1 MHRFIKKPGNIC
13 GPDLQP
19 EDKHIAL
26 FMPSLGGGG
35 AERAML
41 NLAGGL
47 LDAGFR
53 VDLLLASAVGPY
65 RQQVPED
72 VRIIDFAR
80 GRVLT
85 CLPDLIRYLRAN
97 QPQLLL
103 STPFRA
109 NLLILLAKRLARSK
123 VRIFVREAATLSETL
138 RRSSPWQTWKT
149 VNLARIIYP
158 WADGIVAVSA
168 GVASDLQSLLKLDSR
183 KMKVINNPVV
193 NQDLHRM
200 SGDTLDHS
208 WFRPGEPPVIL
219 GVGRLAPQ
227 KDFVTLIKAF
237 AHVRLRQDCRLMIL
251 GEGPER
257 QALQTL
263 VDELGLSDVVSM
275 PGFVPNPFPYMRLAR
290 LLVLSSRH
298 EGLPNVL
305 IQAMAL
311 GTPVIATDCPSGPA
325 EILEQG
331 KFGPLVA
338 IGDTDAL
345 ASAMTS
351 MLTDMPCAAV
361 RAQLIERAGNYH
373 TEKVIHDYLGFFF
386 PKPDNNSHQVLVP
399 ENLHAPIGSAP

>member
-1 MHRFIKKPGNIC
+1 MHRFTKKPANIC
-13 GPDLQP
+13 GPDPQP
-19 EDKHIAL
+19 KDKHIAL

-41 NLAGGL
+41 NIASGL
-47 LDAGFR
+47 LDAGFH

-65 RQQVPED
+65 RQQIPEE

-85 CLPDLIRYLRAN
+85 CLPDLIRYLRDN

-109 NLLILLAKRLARSK
+109 NLLVLLAKRLARSK
-123 VRIFVREAATLSETL
+123 VRIFVREAATLSESL
-138 RRSSPWQTWKT
+138 RRSSPWQTWKA
-149 VNLARIIYP
+149 VSLARIIYP

-168 GVASDLQSLLKLDSR
+168 GVASDLQSLLKLNSR
-183 KMKVINNPVV
+183 QMKVINNPVV
-193 NQDLHRM
+193 NQDLFRM
-200 SGDTLDHS
+200 SGDTLDHP
-208 WFRPGEPPVIL
+208 WFRPDAPPVIL

-237 AHVRLRQDCRLMIL
+237 AHVRLLRDCRLMIL

-257 QALQTL
+257 QALQIL
-263 VDELGLSDVVSM
+263 VDELGLHDVVSM
-275 PGFVPNPFPYMRLAR
+275 PGFVPNPFPYMRMAR

-311 GTPVIATDCPSGPA
+311 GTPVVATDCPSGPA

-345 ASAMTS
+345 ASAITS
-351 MLTDMPCAAV
+351 MLERMPNAAA

-373 TEKVIHDYLGFFF
+373 TEKVIHDYLSFFF
-386 PKPDNNSHQVLVP
+386 SKPEYDSLLVLEP
-399 ENLHAPIGSAP
+399 GELRAPIGQ

>member
-1 MHRFIKKPGNIC
+1 MHPFTKKPASIC
-13 GPDLQP
+13 GPDLRP

-53 VDLLLASAVGPY
+53 IDLLLASAVGPY
-65 RQQVPED
+65 RQQVPAE
-72 VRIIDFAR
+72 VKIIDFAQ

-85 CLPDLIRYLRAN
+85 CLPDMIRYLRAN
-97 QPQLLL
+97 QPQILL

-109 NLLILLAKRLARSK
+109 NLLVLVAKRLARSR
-123 VRIFVREAATLSETL
+123 VRVFVREAATLSESL
-138 RRSSPWQTWKT
+138 RRSSPWQTWKAVT
-149 VNLARIIYP
+149 LARTIYP

-168 GVASDLQSLLKLDSR
+168 GVASDLQTLLKLNPR
-183 KMKVINNPVV
+183 QLKVINNPVV
-193 NQDLHRM
+193 NQDLYRM
-200 SGDTLDHS
+200 SAETLDTP
-208 WFRPGEPPVIL
+208 WFQPDAPPVIL

-227 KDFVTLIKAF
+227 KDFVTLLKAF
-237 AHVRLRQDCRLMIL
+237 AHVRLQRDCRLIIL

-257 QALQTL
+257 QTLQNL
-263 VDELGLSDVVSM
+263 VEELGLSEVVSM
-275 PGFVPNPFPYMRLAR
+275 PGFVPNPFPYMRMAR
-290 LLVLSSRH
+290 LLVLSSLH

-311 GTPVIATDCPSGPA
+311 GTPVVATDCPSGPA

-331 KFGPLVA
+331 RFGPLVA

-345 ASAMTS
+345 SSAITS
-351 MLTDMPCAAV
+351 MLELMPCAAT

-373 TEKVIHDYLGFFF
+373 TEKVIHDYLSFFF
-386 PKPDNNSHQVLVP
+386 SKLEHDSSLLLEPDELR
-399 ENLHAPIGSAP
+399 APIGQ

>member
-1 MHRFIKKPGNIC
+1 MHPFTKKPANIC
-13 GPDLQP
+13 GPDLRP

-53 VDLLLASAVGPY
+53 IDLLLANAVGPY
-65 RQQVPED
+65 RQQVPAE
-72 VRIIDFAR
+72 VKIIDFAQ

-85 CLPDLIRYLRAN
+85 CLPDMIRYLCAN
-97 QPQLLL
+97 QPQILL

-109 NLLILLAKRLARSK
+109 NLLVLVAKKLARSQ
-123 VRIFVREAATLSETL
+123 VRVFVREAATLSESL
-138 RRSSPWQTWKT
+138 RKSSPWQKWKAVT
-149 VNLARIIYP
+149 LARKIYP

-168 GVASDLQSLLKLDSR
+168 GVATDLQSLLKLNPR
-183 KMKVINNPVV
+183 QLKVINNPVV
-193 NQDLHRM
+193 NQDLYRM
-200 SGDTLDHS
+200 SAETLNTP
-208 WFRPGEPPVIL
+208 WFRADAPPVIL

-237 AHVRLRQDCRLMIL
+237 AHVRLQRDCRLMIL

-257 QALQTL
+257 QTLQNL
-263 VDELGLSDVVSM
+263 VEELGLSEVVSM
-275 PGFVPNPFPYMRLAR
+275 PGFVPNPFPYMRMAR

-311 GTPVIATDCPSGPA
+311 GTPVVATDCPSGPA

-331 KFGPLVA
+331 RFGPLVA
-338 IGDTDAL
+338 VGDSDAL
-345 ASAMTS
+345 SSAITL
-351 MLTDMPCAAV
+351 MLERIPCDAT
-361 RAQLIERAGNYH
+361 RAQLVERAGNYH
-373 TEKVIHDYLGFFF
+373 TEKVIHDYLSFFF
-386 PKPDNNSHQVLVP
+386 SKLELDSSLLLEPGELR
-399 ENLHAPIGSAP
+399 APIGQ